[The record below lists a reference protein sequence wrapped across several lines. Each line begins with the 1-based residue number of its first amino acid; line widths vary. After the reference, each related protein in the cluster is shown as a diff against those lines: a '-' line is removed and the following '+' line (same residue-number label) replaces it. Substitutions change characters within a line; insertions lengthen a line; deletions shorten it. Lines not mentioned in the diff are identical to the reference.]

1 VPTYSYRNKKTGK
14 VWDEYLSFDDR
25 TKPLRNKN
33 VEMVITAPR
42 LSFIERG
49 EHKSRDQMIS
59 AARQGMKERQI
70 EEQVGIRKSPEW
82 LKERTE
88 RHLQKVRNVSS

>member
-1 VPTYSYRNKKTGK
+1 MPTYSYRNKKTGK
-14 VWDEYLSFDDR
+14 VWDEYLSYDDR

-42 LSFIERG
+42 LAFIERG
-49 EHKSRDQMIS
+49 EHKGRDQMIES
-59 AARQGMKERQI
+59 ARNGMKERQM
-70 EEQVGIRKSPEW
+70 EEKMGIRKSPEW

>member
-1 VPTYSYRNKKTGK
+1 MPTYSYRNKKTGK

-42 LSFIERG
+42 LAFIERG
-49 EHKSRDQMIS
+49 EHKQRDQIIHT
-59 AARQGMKERQI
+59 ARQGMKERQI
-70 EEQVGIRKSPEW
+70 EEEVGIRKSPEW

-88 RHLQKVRNVSS
+88 KHLQKVRNVSS

>member
-1 VPTYSYRNKKTGK
+1 MPLYSFKNKKTRK
-14 VWDEYLSFDDR
+14 VWDEILSFKEREELLKD
-25 TKPLRNKN
+25 KN
-33 VEMVITAPR
+33 IEQVLTAPM
-42 LSFIERG
+42 LGFIERA
-49 EHKSRDQMIS
+49 EHKGRDQMIS

-70 EEQVGIRKSPEW
+70 EDQVGIRKSPDW